1 MSGRRGS
8 NPAIYFLSDY
18 GIADEFVGVVHAVL
32 HRLAPT
38 STVIDLSHLVAP
50 FDVQAGADL
59 LERSLPHLGPGVV
72 LAVVDPGV
80 GTARR
85 AVAVAVESV
94 DGPQWLVGPDN
105 GILLPAADALGPVT
119 RAVGLEA
126 RALAIGRTASPGPA
140 GATFDGRD
148 LFAPAAAHLV
158 LGEDPSRL
166 GPDLDPTTLVRIQ
179 PGSGPVASRPDLSNP
194 SGLSGLSA
202 EVGWIDRFGNAQLRS
217 TPAALSDAGL
227 APGDRAV
234 VSVRSDDGSGGPPT
248 AARWVG
254 AFAELGPGELGL
266 MVDANG
272 RPALVVDRSSAARL
286 LALAGPGTVI
296 EITPAPGPAD

>member
-148 LFAPAAAHLV
+148 LFAPAAAHLAQQGRDQV
-158 LGEDPSRL
+158 DQAGAL
-166 GPDLDPTTLVRIQ
+166 
-179 PGSGPVASRPDLSNP
+179 
-194 SGLSGLSA
+194 
-202 EVGWIDRFGNAQLRS
+202 EVGHDHIGAAHAPTLR
-217 TPAALSDAGL
+217 AGRH
-227 APGDRAV
+227 RAGRRPV
-234 VSVRSDDGSGGPPT
+234 VGRAGPP
-248 AARWVG
+248 
-254 AFAELGPGELGL
+254 PQ
-266 MVDANG
+266 
-272 RPALVVDRSSAARL
+272 
-286 LALAGPGTVI
+286 
-296 EITPAPGPAD
+296 